1 MALPAIA
8 NFNVGDGALP
18 TQVTTFSAVRG
29 AMQVRSNAAQSNT
42 GWNETCCRWNADT
55 FNDDQ
60 YAFITAT
67 LLTASLFI
75 GPAVRCSNSA
85 ETYYL
90 YYWDNNDRYFA
101 KMVNGTFTDLVTPQT
116 GVTNNTG
123 DVLRL
128 EANGTTITAK
138 VNGVQDGSFST
149 TDSSISSGYGGL
161 CGWGQA
167 FGSDTSGDTW
177 EAGNLG
183 GGAATLEQEGFR
195 WRDDD
200 GSETT
205 ATWLQ
210 AQDTD
215 ASVDKETPVRLR
227 ILINA
232 TNDPAAAHYKLQYKP
247 PGTDT
252 WEDVTT

>member
-1 MALPAIA
+1 MALPATSSFTA
-8 NFNVGDGALP
+8 ADGALP
-18 TQVTTFSAVRG
+18 TQITTFSAVRG

-42 GWNETCCRWNADT
+42 SSDETCCRWNADA

-60 YAFITAT
+60 YAFLTVT

-85 ETYYL
+85 ATYYL

-101 KMVNGTFTDLVTPQT
+101 KMVAGTFTDLVTPQT

-128 EANGTTITAK
+128 EASGTTITAL

-149 TDSSISSGYGGL
+149 TDASIASGDGGL

-183 GGAATLEQEGFR
+183 GGTPTLDQEGFR
-195 WRDDD
+195 WRNDD

-205 ATWLQ
+205 ATWRQ
-210 AQDTD
+210 AQD
-215 ASVDKETPVRLR
+215 VDDTVAKVTTIR
-227 ILINA
+227 IRMLVNA
-232 TNDPAAAHYKLQYKP
+232 VNDPAASQYKLQYLP
-247 PGTDT
+247 PGADT